1 MTTAERF
8 RELGIDKF
16 ITMLPEDLRSISSD
30 YTSKDMEVAR
40 VYQFTGNPRVQVLEI
55 VWADGSLRALAGKV
69 GRYIIYD
76 REIDG
81 PAGPREFE
89 GRLELIHDSSE
100 TPETSEAPEE

>member
-1 MTTAERF
+1 MTTAVEKF
-8 RELGIDKF
+8 KELGIDKF
-16 ITMLPEDLRSISSD
+16 ITMLPEDIHSVSSD

-55 VWADGSLRALAGKV
+55 TWADGSIRALAGKV

-81 PAGPREFE
+81 RAEDREFE
-89 GRLELIHDSSE
+89 GRLELIHDSS
-100 TPETSEAPEE
+100 AM